1 MFEKFFVFNS
11 SQYSSTVIEKFFR
24 SFYQVLTSYIYKVL
38 WAFLLSLEQMK
49 QIPQEPN
56 ILVNKNAWESAFVR
70 GADITP
76 SLP

>member
-49 QIPQEPN
+49 QIP
-56 ILVNKNAWESAFVR
+56 
-70 GADITP
+70 
-76 SLP
+76 